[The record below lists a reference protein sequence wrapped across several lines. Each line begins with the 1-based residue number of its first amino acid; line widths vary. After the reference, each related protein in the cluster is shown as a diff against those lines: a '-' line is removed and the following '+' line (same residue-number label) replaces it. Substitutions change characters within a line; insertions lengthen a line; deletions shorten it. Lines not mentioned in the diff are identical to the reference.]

1 MIKRIVIAA
10 IASLAALSPVVA
22 PFAGIL
28 PPAWFTAISQ
38 AIAIAGALHLGGP
51 LAGFLARRRLAR
63 ELSRELLAKA
73 TIITGAALLGLVAA
87 AVISGCSWFAANK
100 GTISS
105 DAAALAACE
114 VQYLV
119 GDVAPTPEGAVAA
132 CAGLALAD
140 AVQLFATLEATASP
154 DGGPSPVAVKIKLA
168 RVRR

>member
-38 AIAIAGALHLGGP
+38 VIAIAGALHLGGP
-51 LAGFLARRRLAR
+51 LAGFLARRRLAC
-63 ELSRELLAKA
+63 ELLAKA